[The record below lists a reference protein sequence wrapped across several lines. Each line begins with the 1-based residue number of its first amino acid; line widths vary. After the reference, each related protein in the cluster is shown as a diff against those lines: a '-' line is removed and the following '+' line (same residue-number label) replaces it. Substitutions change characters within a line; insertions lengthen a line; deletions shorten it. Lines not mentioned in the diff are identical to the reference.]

1 MKNQMYIPVQ
11 NDLKKAIAFAPSLE
25 RDYFRKTRMIE
36 PKNFIEPIS
45 TLEKLQKE
53 GWYIEGVAELKN
65 GDFKSENVNVRLYH
79 PDIAMVKSNGTI
91 EGTSNLYISNSLIK
105 NNMEMFLG
113 FYRLV
118 CSNGL
123 VREEGERWN
132 IKNEDQLQH
141 ELKYVEAKAD
151 EMIQQFQRL
160 KEHELSPQIQRELAK
175 KALECRFTGG
185 VASNID
191 SLQLLNCHRDED
203 KGNDVWSIFNRMQEN
218 LIKPAMLKNKQG
230 QNINGVFDPQ
240 YNISVNTRLYGK
252 VVEPF
257 IKK

>member
-1 MKNQMYIPVQ
+1 MKNSAYIPVQ

-25 RDYFRKTRMIE
+25 RDYFRRTRMVE
-36 PKNFIEPIS
+36 PKGFIEPVS

-53 GWYIEGVAELKN
+53 GWYIEGVAESKN
-65 GDFKSENVNVRLYH
+65 RDLKSENVNIRLYH

-91 EGTSNLYISNSLIK
+91 EGTSNLYISNSLTK

-123 VREEGERWN
+123 IREEGERWN
-132 IKNEDQLQH
+132 IKSEEQLAR
-141 ELKYVEAKAD
+141 ELAYVESKAD

-160 KEHELSPQIQRELAK
+160 KEYELSSQIQRELAK
-175 KALECRFTGG
+175 KAIECRFTGG
-185 VASNID
+185 VANNID

-203 KGNDVWSIFNRMQEN
+203 KGNDVWSVFNRMQEN

-230 QNINGVFDPQ
+230 QNINGVFDPKHS
-240 YNISVNTRLYGK
+240 IDVNTRLYGK
-252 VVEPF
+252 IVEPF
-257 IKK
+257 IVK